1 MLNYNHLHYFH
12 VAAVE
17 GTVAAAAQRLGVT
30 QPTVSEQIKALE
42 RTLGMTLFERTPTG
56 LKLTDAG
63 RLAFEHTSVMFRA
76 GERLVETL
84 GYTPLDMPRTLR
96 VGIGSSIARTTAI
109 DFFLP
114 LLAIE
119 RCVPCIRSADSVELL
134 RLLRER
140 DLDLVLS
147 ESEPPETVRQGLATS
162 RLDRISL
169 TAVAP
174 ASLNPAPDWR
184 DVGLVHYR
192 ASSSYRWEVESF
204 LEKRGL
210 RPRIVAEADDALFML
225 EAAARGGYVAFV
237 SRSIA
242 RDAIAAKRVKRLEQL
257 ETDHLGIYALYQDG
271 TSAELARRA
280 VDVLVA
286 HVQASRLESV
296 E

>member
-17 GTVAAAAQRLGVT
+17 GTVASAAQHLGVT

-42 RTLGMTLFERTPTG
+42 RTLGVTLFERTPAG

-84 GYTPLDMPRTLR
+84 GYTPAVPRTLR
-96 VGIGSSIARTTAI
+96 VGIGSSIARTTAL

-119 RCVPCIRSADSVELL
+119 RCVPCIRSADAVELL
-134 RLLRER
+134 RALRDRE
-140 DLDLVLS
+140 LDLVLS
-147 ESEPPETVRQGLATS
+147 EAAPPEAARQGLAVAQI
-162 RLDRISL
+162 DRISL
-169 TAVAP
+169 AAVAP
-174 ASLNPAPDWR
+174 PALEPAPDWR
-184 DVGLVHYR
+184 DLGLVHYR
-192 ASSSYRWEVESF
+192 TSSSYRWEVEMF
-204 LEKRGL
+204 LERRGL
-210 RPRIVAEADDALFML
+210 RPHIVAEADDALFML

-242 RDAIAAKRVKRLEQL
+242 RDALAAGRVKRLEQID
-257 ETDHLGIYALYQDG
+257 TAQLGIHALYHDG
-271 TSAELARRA
+271 TTAELARRA
-280 VDVLVA
+280 VEVLVA
-286 HVQASRLESV
+286 HVQATRTE
-296 E
+296 

>member
-42 RTLGMTLFERTPTG
+42 RALGVALFERTPAG
-56 LKLTDAG
+56 LKLTEAG

-76 GERLVETL
+76 GERLVESL
-84 GYTPLDMPRTLR
+84 GYAPSDMPRTLR

-119 RCVPCIRSADSVELL
+119 RCVPWIRSADSLELL
-134 RLLRER
+134 RALGDRE
-140 DLDLVLS
+140 LDLVLS
-147 ESEPPETVRQGLATS
+147 ESEPPEWARQGLALAQ
-162 RLDRISL
+162 LDRVSL
-169 TAVAP
+169 VAVAP
-174 ASLNPAPDWR
+174 PALEPAPDWQ

-192 ASSSYRWEVESF
+192 ASSAYRWEVEAF
-204 LEKRGL
+204 LERRGL

-242 RDAIAAKRVKRLEQL
+242 RDALATGRAKCLEVIDT
-257 ETDHLGIYALYQDG
+257 EHLGIYALYQDG

-286 HVQASRLESV
+286 HVQATRV